1 MKPNIL
7 LKDRREEE
15 RILPN
20 EPDVL
25 TLKEM
30 QKILHIGKNTA
41 LKLMHEGI
49 IEGHWVGNKWLI
61 FKEDVIEYILR
72 S

>member
-1 MKPNIL
+1 M
-7 LKDRREEE
+7 
-15 RILPN
+15 LPN

-41 LKLMHEGI
+41 LKLIHEEI